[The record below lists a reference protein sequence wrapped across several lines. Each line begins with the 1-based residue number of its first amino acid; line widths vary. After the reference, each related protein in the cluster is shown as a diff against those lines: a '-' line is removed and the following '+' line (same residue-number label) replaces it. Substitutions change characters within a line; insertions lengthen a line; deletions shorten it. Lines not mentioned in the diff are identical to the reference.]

1 MSRFSKVISAAV
13 DGGVSTAVFLGV
25 NGAAYYA
32 DPNLVPYTLGVGGV
46 IYAVHMLGVM
56 FAVMVAMIWGDFDD
70 EEDRQELVGDLMSP
84 GRREERHERKK
95 NGRGKNWWDF

>member
-1 MSRFSKVISAAV
+1 MTSI
-13 DGGVSTAVFLGV
+13 
-25 NGAAYYA
+25 
-32 DPNLVPYTLGVGGV
+32 
-46 IYAVHMLGVM
+46 
-56 FAVMVAMIWGDFDD
+56 DD

>member
-1 MSRFSKVISAAV
+1 MSRFSKVLSAAV
-13 DGGVSTAVFLGV
+13 DGGVSTAVFVGV
-25 NGAAYYA
+25 NGAVYAA
-32 DPNLVPYTLGVGGV
+32 DPEMAPYSIGLTGVL
-46 IYAVHMLGVM
+46 YAIRMLGVM
-56 FAVMVAMIWGDFDD
+56 FAAMVGMIWGDFDD